1 MKRTIHDSFAKEWM
15 QELLADFG
23 TVEVEHEVSGEVR
36 TIDLVFS
43 PDPTAQSDRYAL
55 GLLGKMIDSPC

>member
-43 PDPTAQSDRYAL
+43 PDPTAQSDRT
-55 GLLGKMIDSPC
+55 GS

>member
-23 TVEVEHEVSGEVR
+23 TVEVEHEVFGEVR
-36 TIDLVFS
+36 PIPIERRSLQFTSCQKLWRPSGCGF
-43 PDPTAQSDRYAL
+43 
-55 GLLGKMIDSPC
+55 